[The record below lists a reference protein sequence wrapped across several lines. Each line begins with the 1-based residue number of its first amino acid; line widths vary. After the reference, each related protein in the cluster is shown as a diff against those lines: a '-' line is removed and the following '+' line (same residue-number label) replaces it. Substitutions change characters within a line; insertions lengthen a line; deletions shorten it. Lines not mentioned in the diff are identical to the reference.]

1 MNREQKLNEFVD
13 RLIQDEIHKIYRDV
27 YGKGF
32 FVGFVTA
39 LVGFATA
46 LTGAIVFFYITT
58 GA

>member
-13 RLIQDEIHKIYRDV
+13 RLIQDEIRKIYRDV

-32 FVGFVTA
+32 

>member
-1 MNREQKLNEFVD
+1 MNRERKLNEFVD

-39 LVGFATA
+39 LVGAM
-46 LTGAIVFFYITT
+46 VFYAITT